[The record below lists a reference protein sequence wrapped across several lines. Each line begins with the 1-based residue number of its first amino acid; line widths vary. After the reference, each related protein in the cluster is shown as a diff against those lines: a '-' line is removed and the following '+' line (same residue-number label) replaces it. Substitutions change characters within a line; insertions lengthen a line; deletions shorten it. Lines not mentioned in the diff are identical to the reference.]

1 MKRTGVFEYGI
12 MRIFDD
18 DILVSIALK
27 NAKLF
32 MVSYISNDNIVF
44 LFIFQMKQF
53 ATLQTDFC
61 PLLEKK
67 FIKLVMKLL

>member
-32 MVSYISNDNIVF
+32 MVLYISNDNIVF

-67 FIKLVMKLL
+67 I